1 MTDVLTL
8 LLLASLGALFYVYAG
23 YLLLLRLIV
32 RIRGARP
39 IRHASITPSLTLVIS
54 AYNEAAVIRKK
65 IENAL
70 ALEYPA
76 DCREIVVVSDASE
89 DGTDEIVKEYASRG
103 VRLFRQTERR
113 GKTAGLNAVLPTVRG
128 EVVVFSDANAMY
140 KKNALLMLARNFADD
155 EVGCVTGEA
164 RYLPRGKAVADRG

>member
-8 LLLASLGALFYVYAG
+8 LLLASLGALFYVYVG

-39 IRHASITPSLTLVIS
+39 IRHASITPPLTLIIS

-76 DCREIVVVSDASE
+76 DRREIVVVSDASD
-89 DGTDEIVKEYASRG
+89 DGTDEIVKEYASSG
-103 VRLFRQTERR
+103 VRL
-113 GKTAGLNAVLPTVRG
+113 
-128 EVVVFSDANAMY
+128 
-140 KKNALLMLARNFADD
+140 
-155 EVGCVTGEA
+155 
-164 RYLPRGKAVADRG
+164 